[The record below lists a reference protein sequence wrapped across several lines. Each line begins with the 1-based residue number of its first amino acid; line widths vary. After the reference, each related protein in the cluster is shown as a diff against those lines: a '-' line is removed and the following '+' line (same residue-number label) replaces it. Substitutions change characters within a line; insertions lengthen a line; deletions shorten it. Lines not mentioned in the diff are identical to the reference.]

1 MPRVCKAPGKASS
14 EEHYLFK
21 LFESPTTSIS
31 VPFWQPSLTR
41 LCGRRAVPTC
51 GSHPGPGCQPGTGLD
66 HSRQDNPQG
75 QLPELVG
82 PMHGVQGRR
91 GHPEEKWEQ
100 VLCGLR
106 QGSRFYST
114 RVVPL
119 CGPALALG
127 HMAGQ
132 STCFREVCFW
142 GFGATAQNRELHAQ
156 PEGSLCCTHVRLL
169 IASF

>member
-1 MPRVCKAPGKASS
+1 MPEVHKAPGKASS
-14 EEHYLFK
+14 EEHCLFK
-21 LFESPTTSIS
+21 LSESPTTSLS
-31 VPFWQPSLTR
+31 APFWQPSVTR
-41 LCGRRAVPTC
+41 LCGRRAVPTS

-66 HSRQDNPQG
+66 HSRQDNPQR

-91 GHPEEKWEQ
+91 CHPEEKWERG
-100 VLCGLR
+100 LCGLR
-106 QGSRFYST
+106 RGSRFYST

-127 HMAGQ
+127 DMAGQ
-132 STCFREVCFW
+132 SACFCGVCFW
-142 GFGATAQNRELHAQ
+142 GFGARAQDRELHAQ
-156 PEGSLCCTHVRLL
+156 PKGSLSYTHVRLL